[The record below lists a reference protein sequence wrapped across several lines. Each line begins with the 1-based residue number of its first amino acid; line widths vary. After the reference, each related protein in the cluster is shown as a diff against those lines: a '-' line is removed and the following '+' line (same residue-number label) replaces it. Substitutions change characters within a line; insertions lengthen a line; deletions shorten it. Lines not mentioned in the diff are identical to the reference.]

1 MLLVIYLLGDLVGQG
16 GKRGSKCELEL
27 LNPIPLPLSS
37 GLREVLRK
45 ILNLEVLTSSFFGPS
60 CPLEL

>member
-27 LNPIPLPLSS
+27 LNPIPPPLSS
-37 GLREVLRK
+37 GLLEVMRK
-45 ILNLEVLTSSFFGPS
+45 FLNLEGILCLALGSILSA
-60 CPLEL
+60 